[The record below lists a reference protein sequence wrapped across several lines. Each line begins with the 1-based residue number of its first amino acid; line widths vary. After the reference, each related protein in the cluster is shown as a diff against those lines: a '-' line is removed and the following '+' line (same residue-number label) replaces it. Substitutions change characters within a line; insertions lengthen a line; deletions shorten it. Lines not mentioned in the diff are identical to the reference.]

1 MTLEDLISS
10 RQKLR
15 PATKRLYLAAIREF
29 VAYAG
34 GVSTAWTP
42 DAAMRWVAN
51 LMASRRLKPQSVNTK
66 INALRTASKLWAIY
80 NGGRPEYHFAA
91 ILEQIREVEPPK
103 KKAALSYESAQA
115 MIDACRGDRPM
126 DLRDR
131 AMTVLGFK
139 TGMRRMSLALLEFE
153 RIDWSSQT
161 IAITVKGGRLHRM
174 PPLDDDTFAALEP
187 WRAWL
192 KTRGVRSGRFFR
204 GLPGLAPLGTAAA
217 VRESITADGIHKVLV
232 GRAKAAELEH
242 FSPHTFRHTFVT
254 WMQALERPGYLIRA
268 YTGHN
273 SDAMVL
279 EYTDAWIAAR
289 KRPPMAEFELRGS
302 P

>member
-1 MTLEDLISS
+1 MNLEDLIRS
-10 RQKLR
+10 RQRLR
-15 PATKRLYLAAIREF
+15 PETKRSYLAAVREF
-29 VAYAG
+29 MVYAG
-34 GVSTAWTP
+34 GAPHAWTP
-42 DAAMRWVAN
+42 DTAMRWVAG

-66 INALRTASKLWAIY
+66 INALRTASKLWCIY
-80 NGGRPEYHFAA
+80 NGSRPEFHFAA
-91 ILEQIREVEPPK
+91 ILEQIREVQPPK
-103 KKAALSYESAQA
+103 KKAALNYEDAQA
-115 MIDACRGDRPM
+115 MIDACRGERPM

-139 TGMRRMSLALLEFE
+139 TGMRRMSLAAMEFE
-153 RIDWSSQT
+153 RIDWSAQT
-161 IAITVKGGRLHRM
+161 IEITVKGGRQHRM
-174 PPLDDDTFAALEP
+174 PPLDEDTFQALEP

-192 KTRGVRSGRFFR
+192 RAHGVRSGRFFR
-204 GLPGLAPLGTAAA
+204 GLPGLAPLGTAGA
-217 VRESITADGIHKVLV
+217 VRESITVDGIHKVLV
-232 GRAKAAELEH
+232 GRAVAAGLTN

-268 YTGHN
+268 YTGHS

-289 KRPPMAEFELRGS
+289 KQPPMAEFQLRGA